1 MQRKILIR
9 GTLIL
14 TFTGIATRLIG
25 FFYRIFLSRSF
36 GETAVGLYQLI
47 FPVYALAISFTSA
60 GIQTA
65 VSRSV
70 AREHTLHRD
79 KKCTCL
85 LYTGIGLSFLLSM
98 ITMYLLQHYN
108 SAIAIH
114 FLHEPRCMF
123 SITAMS
129 YAIPFASIH
138 SCICGYYLGLKQTR
152 IPAFSQLIEQ
162 TSRVVFV
169 CLLFTVFTRN
179 GSHANVA
186 LAVAGLAAGEFFSM
200 SYSLYILRSKQGI
213 TLAHSQATP
222 SMFLSS
228 LKELTALSVPLTAN
242 RILLNILQS
251 IEAVSIPVQLRVFGM
266 DTNNALRMYGVLT
279 GMALPLIL
287 FPTAVSNS
295 IASMTL
301 PAIAELQASRNHT
314 AIKIFVSRLCLGSLL
329 LGAMCS
335 VVFLFGGS
343 LAGIWLFHSSLA
355 GKFITTLAWICPFL
369 YTNSILTSII
379 NGLGKPFISFLYNSL
394 HLIIRILSI
403 YIYIP
408 QKGIYG
414 YLIGLLFSQVLL
426 FFLSLQFLYRYFQKG
441 ETL

>member
-1 MQRKILIR
+1 MQRKILIK

-36 GETAVGLYQLI
+36 GEAAVGLYQLI
-47 FPVYALAISFTSA
+47 FPVYALAISLTSA

-65 VSRSV
+65 ISRSV
-70 AREHTLHRD
+70 AREHTLNRPH
-79 KKCTCL
+79 KCTCI
-85 LYTGIGLSFLLSM
+85 LYTGMGLSLLLSL
-98 ITMYLLQHYN
+98 ITMYLIQKYN
-108 SAIAIH
+108 TLIAVQ
-114 FLHEPRCMF
+114 LLREPRCAL
-123 SITAMS
+123 SVTAMS
-129 YAIPFASIH
+129 YAIPFTSIH

-169 CLLFTVFTRN
+169 YLLFTIFTRN
-179 GSHANVA
+179 GSPAGIA
-186 LAVAGLAAGEFFSM
+186 LAAAGLAAGEFFSM
-200 SYSLYILRSKQGI
+200 SYSLYILRNRHRI
-213 TLAHSQATP
+213 TLSHSRTN
-222 SMFLSS
+222 SSLILSS
-228 LKELTALSVPLTAN
+228 LKELTTLSIPLTAN

-251 IEAVSIPVQLRVFGM
+251 IEAVSIPVQLRAFGLG
-266 DTNNALRMYGVLT
+266 TNDALRIYGVLT

-287 FPTAVSNS
+287 FPTAISNA

-301 PAIAELQASRNHT
+301 PAIAELQASRNHS
-314 AIKIFVSRLCLGSLL
+314 AIQNFVSRLCIGGFLLGALCSTFLL
-329 LGAMCS
+329 LGGNLVGVC
-335 VVFLFGGS
+335 
-343 LAGIWLFHSSLA
+343 LFHSSLA

-394 HLIIRILSI
+394 HLLIRILSI

-426 FFLSLQFLYRYFQKG
+426 FFLSLQYLYRYFQKKSAP
-441 ETL
+441 

>member
-1 MQRKILIR
+1 MQRKILIK

-152 IPAFSQLIEQ
+152 ILAFSQLIEQ

-169 CLLFTVFTRN
+169 CRFYEKRFPCERCSRSRRTCSRRIF
-179 GSHANVA
+179 
-186 LAVAGLAAGEFFSM
+186 
-200 SYSLYILRSKQGI
+200 LY
-213 TLAHSQATP
+213 
-222 SMFLSS
+222 
-228 LKELTALSVPLTAN
+228 
-242 RILLNILQS
+242 
-251 IEAVSIPVQLRVFGM
+251 
-266 DTNNALRMYGVLT
+266 
-279 GMALPLIL
+279 
-287 FPTAVSNS
+287 
-295 IASMTL
+295 
-301 PAIAELQASRNHT
+301 ELQP
-314 AIKIFVSRLCLGSLL
+314 VY
-329 LGAMCS
+329 
-335 VVFLFGGS
+335 
-343 LAGIWLFHSSLA
+343 SSQQT
-355 GKFITTLAWICPFL
+355 GY
-369 YTNSILTSII
+369 YTCA
-379 NGLGKPFISFLYNSL
+379 
-394 HLIIRILSI
+394 
-403 YIYIP
+403 
-408 QKGIYG
+408 
-414 YLIGLLFSQVLL
+414 
-426 FFLSLQFLYRYFQKG
+426 
-441 ETL
+441 

>member
-1 MQRKILIR
+1 MQRKILIK

-138 SCICGYYLGLKQTR
+138 SCISWILPGVKADTYSGIFTTDRADFPGCFCLSIIYRFYEKRFPCERCSRSCRTCSRRIFLYELQPVYSSQQTGYYTC
-152 IPAFSQLIEQ
+152 A
-162 TSRVVFV
+162 
-169 CLLFTVFTRN
+169 
-179 GSHANVA
+179 
-186 LAVAGLAAGEFFSM
+186 
-200 SYSLYILRSKQGI
+200 
-213 TLAHSQATP
+213 
-222 SMFLSS
+222 
-228 LKELTALSVPLTAN
+228 
-242 RILLNILQS
+242 
-251 IEAVSIPVQLRVFGM
+251 
-266 DTNNALRMYGVLT
+266 
-279 GMALPLIL
+279 
-287 FPTAVSNS
+287 
-295 IASMTL
+295 
-301 PAIAELQASRNHT
+301 
-314 AIKIFVSRLCLGSLL
+314 
-329 LGAMCS
+329 
-335 VVFLFGGS
+335 
-343 LAGIWLFHSSLA
+343 
-355 GKFITTLAWICPFL
+355 
-369 YTNSILTSII
+369 
-379 NGLGKPFISFLYNSL
+379 
-394 HLIIRILSI
+394 
-403 YIYIP
+403 
-408 QKGIYG
+408 
-414 YLIGLLFSQVLL
+414 
-426 FFLSLQFLYRYFQKG
+426 
-441 ETL
+441 

>member
-1 MQRKILIR
+1 MQRKILIK

-47 FPVYALAISFTSA
+47 FPVYALAISLTSA

-79 KKCTCL
+79 EKCTCI

-162 TSRVVFV
+162 TTRVAFV
-169 CLLFTVFTRN
+169 GLLFTVFTKN

-213 TLAHSQATP
+213 TLAHSRATP

-242 RILLNILQS
+242 RMLLNILQS
-251 IEAVSIPVQLRVFGM
+251 IEAVSIPVQLRAFGM
-266 DTNNALRMYGVLT
+266 DTNHALRMYGVLT

-329 LGAMCS
+329 LGTMCS
-335 VVFLFGGS
+335 VVFLSAGS

>member
-1 MQRKILIR
+1 MQRKILIK

-70 AREHTLHRD
+70 ARERTLHRD
-79 KKCTCL
+79 KKCACL

-228 LKELTALSVPLTAN
+228 LKELTALSVPFTAN

-251 IEAVSIPVQLRVFGM
+251 LKTLDPAFHVLESKEYGSDPNRLPDIEIRGKSSIVGLKEE
-266 DTNNALRMYGVLT
+266 YGQDPNQ
-279 GMALPLIL
+279 PLFIL
-287 FPTAVSNS
+287 DGF
-295 IASMTL
+295 
-301 PAIAELQASRNHT
+301 E
-314 AIKIFVSRLCLGSLL
+314 
-329 LGAMCS
+329 
-335 VVFLFGGS
+335 
-343 LAGIWLFHSSLA
+343 
-355 GKFITTLAWICPFL
+355 TTL
-369 YTNSILTSII
+369 
-379 NGLGKPFISFLYNSL
+379 
-394 HLIIRILSI
+394 
-403 YIYIP
+403 
-408 QKGIYG
+408 
-414 YLIGLLFSQVLL
+414 QVIMDLNL
-426 FFLSLQFLYRYFQKG
+426 D
-441 ETL
+441 

>member
-1 MQRKILIR
+1 
-9 GTLIL
+9 
-14 TFTGIATRLIG
+14 
-25 FFYRIFLSRSF
+25 
-36 GETAVGLYQLI
+36 
-47 FPVYALAISFTSA
+47 
-60 GIQTA
+60 
-65 VSRSV
+65 
-70 AREHTLHRD
+70 
-79 KKCTCL
+79 
-85 LYTGIGLSFLLSM
+85 
-98 ITMYLLQHYN
+98 
-108 SAIAIH
+108 
-114 FLHEPRCMF
+114 MF

-179 GSHANVA
+179 GFHANVA

-213 TLAHSQATP
+213 TLAHSQVTP

-251 IEAVSIPVQLRVFGM
+251 IEAVSIPVQLRAFGM
-266 DTNNALRMYGVLT
+266 DTNHALRMYGVLT

-301 PAIAELQASRNHT
+301 PAIAELQASKDHT

-329 LGAMCS
+329 LGTMCS

-379 NGLGKPFISFLYNSL
+379 NGLGKPLISFLYNSL

-403 YIYIP
+403 YLYIP

-426 FFLSLQFLYRYFQKG
+426 FYLSLRFLYRYFQKS
-441 ETL
+441 EIT

>member
-1 MQRKILIR
+1 MQRKILIK

-47 FPVYALAISFTSA
+47 FPVYALAISLTSA

-65 VSRSV
+65 ISRSV

-79 KKCTCL
+79 GKCTCI

-98 ITMYLLQHYN
+98 VTMYLLQHYN

-114 FLHEPRCMF
+114 FLHESRCMF

-162 TSRVVFV
+162 TTRIAFV
-169 CLLFTVFTRN
+169 GLLFTVFTKN

-186 LAVAGLAAGEFFSM
+186 LAVTGLAAGEFFSM

-213 TLAHSQATP
+213 TLTHSQVTP
-222 SMFLSS
+222 YMFLSS
-228 LKELTALSVPLTAN
+228 LKELTALSIPLTAN

-251 IEAVSIPVQLRVFGM
+251 IEAVSIPVQLRAFGM

-301 PAIAELQASRNHT
+301 PAIAELQASQNHSAT
-314 AIKIFVSRLCLGSLL
+314 KIFVSRLCLGSLL
-329 LGAMCS
+329 LGTICS
-335 VVFLFGGS
+335 IVFLSGGS

>member
-1 MQRKILIR
+1 MQRKILIK

-162 TSRVVFV
+162 DFPGCFCLSIIYRFYEKRFPCERCSR
-169 CLLFTVFTRN
+169 
-179 GSHANVA
+179 
-186 LAVAGLAAGEFFSM
+186 VAGLAAGEFFSM
-200 SYSLYILRSKQGI
+200 SYSLYIL
-213 TLAHSQATP
+213 A
-222 SMFLSS
+222 
-228 LKELTALSVPLTAN
+228 AN
-242 RILLNILQS
+242 R
-251 IEAVSIPVQLRVFGM
+251 
-266 DTNNALRMYGVLT
+266 VLHC
-279 GMALPLIL
+279 A
-287 FPTAVSNS
+287 
-295 IASMTL
+295 
-301 PAIAELQASRNHT
+301 
-314 AIKIFVSRLCLGSLL
+314 
-329 LGAMCS
+329 
-335 VVFLFGGS
+335 
-343 LAGIWLFHSSLA
+343 
-355 GKFITTLAWICPFL
+355 
-369 YTNSILTSII
+369 
-379 NGLGKPFISFLYNSL
+379 
-394 HLIIRILSI
+394 
-403 YIYIP
+403 
-408 QKGIYG
+408 
-414 YLIGLLFSQVLL
+414 
-426 FFLSLQFLYRYFQKG
+426 
-441 ETL
+441 

>member
-1 MQRKILIR
+1 MQGKILIK

-152 IPAFSQLIEQ
+152 ILAFSQLIEQ

-169 CLLFTVFTRN
+169 CLL
-179 GSHANVA
+179 
-186 LAVAGLAAGEFFSM
+186 
-200 SYSLYILRSKQGI
+200 
-213 TLAHSQATP
+213 
-222 SMFLSS
+222 
-228 LKELTALSVPLTAN
+228 
-242 RILLNILQS
+242 
-251 IEAVSIPVQLRVFGM
+251 
-266 DTNNALRMYGVLT
+266 
-279 GMALPLIL
+279 
-287 FPTAVSNS
+287 
-295 IASMTL
+295 
-301 PAIAELQASRNHT
+301 
-314 AIKIFVSRLCLGSLL
+314 
-329 LGAMCS
+329 
-335 VVFLFGGS
+335 
-343 LAGIWLFHSSLA
+343 
-355 GKFITTLAWICPFL
+355 
-369 YTNSILTSII
+369 
-379 NGLGKPFISFLYNSL
+379 
-394 HLIIRILSI
+394 
-403 YIYIP
+403 
-408 QKGIYG
+408 
-414 YLIGLLFSQVLL
+414 
-426 FFLSLQFLYRYFQKG
+426 
-441 ETL
+441 